1 MVYLSKWVWCVVVS
15 QSQLEHK
22 QQALQIRCMVQ
33 IWGLITTLLHKI
45 VGIWVKNSSDNTVVT

>member
-45 VGIWVKNSSDNTVVT
+45 VGIWVRLAVIIQ